1 MLNLNDIKNQ
11 IFIQQGLVYDEKD
24 PLFSLLL
31 ANELVLGQALNSAQK
46 YFNVQAEKIES
57 FEQSRIALDQRLIQS
72 QQTLAATI
80 GEAEQLHIARLAD
93 AATAAK
99 AEIDNQAQAHIER
112 LSREACAIGDDE
124 ARHLREQSEKVR
136 VATVSATLGEIQS
149 GVAER
154 LDLGLQG
161 LEKANI
167 TFEKQGREFTAA
179 LNNIT
184 READGAVKNYDES
197 LRNSARNHRPVGLF
211 GTVAISIG
219 CGFAGVLMGVFVFS
233 LGYLQ
238 LPERSLSETE
248 KAQMTNGALLAKA
261 WQKMSDQDKAQLQKM
276 WN

>member
-1 MLNLNDIKNQ
+1 MALNDLMAQQ
-11 IFIQQGLVYDEKD
+11 IMGEIDTLTKHIDKQIAQVAGN
-24 PLFSLLL
+24 
-31 ANELVLGQALNSAQK
+31 AQALN
-46 YFNVQAEKIES
+46 E
-57 FEQSRIALDQRLIQS
+57 LDQKLIQS
-72 QQTLAATI
+72 QQDLALAAA
-80 GEAEQLHIARLAD
+80 EAYKTHVAMLAD
-93 AATAAK
+93 AVLAAK
-99 AEIDNQAQAHIER
+99 SEIDNQAQAHIER

-136 VATVSATLGEIQS
+136 VATVSATLSKIQS